1 METAKGKPR
10 QESITKLAELI
21 DGYEKYS
28 RSHARAMAEI
38 AALVARRMGLAQAD
52 INALAEAAM
61 LHDIGLHAMSPA
73 YHSSPGPLSFEQRID
88 LWRHSVIGEQQMA
101 KRGSTR
107 HAQLL
112 VRWHHEWWNGTG
124 YPDSLS
130 FEDIPIGARIL
141 RAVELLSALVADRPY
156 RAALSYE
163 DAIET
168 LKSSAGV
175 ECDPFVVS
183 ALVALIEELRE
194 SVEQNVEPRVEI
206 PAAIEPRTELPAEI
220 AYPPLVDP
228 WQIDQPPAQTEPTTQ
243 SEPEAIKRS
252 VPELLSAYPSF
263 QASEPAHQQTGEDAA
278 ASITQHLDLLVSRSG
293 TKELKAEE
301 ARWIDW
307 KRSRYNKK
315 SLLGFQASVLRQIE
329 FRSIAVGLCGW
340 ARMEWYLKAWN
351 KLIFSNDPRKWAASV
366 SRAMIEARAP
376 MLEDQVASLLRD
388 VYIPGNRLM
397 NAGLLHWFSET
408 DAWWMD
414 NLRRNIE
421 SVEDETLRA
430 QAIHLGLQVGDYA
443 LSFDDQTR
451 DLRRPLA
458 TVLWRLAGRAVSG
471 PPGQPHSRSYNLSV
485 EEFARQSRAD
495 LFYLNLPPAHGEQAG
510 SEARN
515 RWRESWVRCS
525 NEPTTDEVMN
535 LVATAQSKHTYLSM
549 VERILRAASN
559 ARIWAIEYQD
569 IGLASAQDM
578 GELIKEHR
586 AVRATYSKDL
596 TEVAGGLRN
605 YIFVAEKA

>member
-10 QESITKLAELI
+10 QESATKLAETI

-28 RSHARAMAEI
+28 RSHARAMAEV
-38 AALVARRMGLAQAD
+38 AALVARRLGLAQPD

-61 LHDIGLHAMSPA
+61 LHDIGLYAMNPP
-73 YHSSPGPLSFEQRID
+73 YHSSPGPLSFAERID

-101 KRGSTR
+101 KRGLTR

-141 RAVELLSALVADRPY
+141 RAVELLSALADDRPY
-156 RAALSYE
+156 RAALSFD

-175 ECDPFVVS
+175 ECDPAVVS
-183 ALVALIEELRE
+183 ALIALIDELRE
-194 SVEQNVEPRVEI
+194 T
-206 PAAIEPRTELPAEI
+206 IEPEAETSPSI
-220 AYPPLVDP
+220 EPSLSAEPPLLIESGR
-228 WQIDQPPAQTEPTTQ
+228 IDQPPQTVPTER
-243 SEPEAIKRS
+243 SEAESKRS
-252 VPELLSAYPSF
+252 VSDLLTAYPSF
-263 QASEPAHQQTGEDAA
+263 HPKEAAQTSESSST
-278 ASITQHLDLLVSRSG
+278 SNSLHLSLLLSRYA
-293 TKELKAEE
+293 TRLKAEE
-301 ARWIDW
+301 PQWSEW

-351 KLIFSNDPRKWAASV
+351 KLIFSNDPRAWAASV

-376 MLEDQVASLLRD
+376 MPEDQVAALLSD

-397 NAGLLHWFSET
+397 NAGLLRWFSET

-421 SVEDETLRA
+421 SIEDEMVRA
-430 QAIHLGLQVGDYA
+430 QAIYLGLQVGDYA
-443 LSFDDQTR
+443 LSFDDRTR

-458 TVLWRLAGRAVSG
+458 TVFWRLAGRAMSG
-471 PPGQPHSRSYNLSV
+471 PPGQPHSRSYNLAV

-515 RWRESWVRCS
+515 LWRESWVRCS
-525 NEPTTDEVMN
+525 NETTTDEIMK
-535 LVATAQSKHTYLSM
+535 LSTTAQSKHTYLSM

-559 ARIWAIEYQD
+559 AKIWAIEYQD
-569 IGLASAQDM
+569 IGLASAQDIS
-578 GELIKEHR
+578 ELIKEHR
-586 AVRATYSKDL
+586 EVRATYSKDL

-605 YIFVAEKA
+605 YIFVAEKV

>member
-1 METAKGKPR
+1 VETAKGKPR
-10 QESITKLAELI
+10 QESATKLAEII

-28 RSHARAMAEI
+28 RSHARAMAEMS
-38 AALVARRMGLAQAD
+38 ALLARRLGLAQPD
-52 INALAEAAM
+52 INAVAEAAL
-61 LHDIGLHAMSPA
+61 LHDIGLYAMNPP
-73 YHSSPGPLSFEQRID
+73 YHSSSGPLSFEQRID

-107 HAQLL
+107 QAQLL
-112 VRWHHEWWNGTG
+112 VRWHHEWWNGAG
-124 YPDSLS
+124 YPDALS

-141 RAVELLSALVADRPY
+141 RAVDLLSALSNDRPY
-156 RAALSYE
+156 RSALSFD

-175 ECDPFVVS
+175 ECDPAVVS
-183 ALVALIEELRE
+183 ALVALIDELRE
-194 SVEQNVEPRVEI
+194 AVEPEVSTSVETSLSAVPASLVE
-206 PAAIEPRTELPAEI
+206 AIEPL
-220 AYPPLVDP
+220 
-228 WQIDQPPAQTEPTTQ
+228 QEPMEPSE
-243 SEPEAIKRS
+243 SEPKRNVS
-252 VPELLSAYPSF
+252 DLLIAYPSF
-263 QASEPAHQQTGEDAA
+263 HTKEPEETGE
-278 ASITQHLDLLVSRSG
+278 SLSSTSLNLGLLLSRSA
-293 TKELKAEE
+293 TRELKSGEGQWGE
-301 ARWIDW
+301 W

-351 KLIFSNDPRKWAASV
+351 KLIFSNDPRRWAFEV

-376 MLEDQVASLLRD
+376 MLEDQVAALLRD
-388 VYIPGNRLM
+388 VYIPGNRLA
-397 NAGLLHWFSET
+397 NAGLLGWFSET

-421 SVEDETLRA
+421 SIEDEALRA
-430 QAIHLGLQVGDYA
+430 QAIYLGLQVGDYA
-443 LSFDDQTR
+443 LSFDDRTR

-458 TVLWRLAGRAVSG
+458 TVFWRLAARALSG
-471 PPGQPHSRSYNLSV
+471 PPAQPHSRSYNLSI

-515 RWRESWVRCS
+515 RWRESWVRAS
-525 NEPTTDEVMN
+525 EARDEIMK
-535 LVATAQSKHTYLSM
+535 LSETAQSKHTYLGM

-569 IGLASAQDM
+569 IGLASAQDVS
-578 GELIKEHR
+578 ELIKEHR

>member
-21 DGYEKYS
+21 DSYEKYS

-38 AALVARRMGLAQAD
+38 AALVARRLGLDQAD

-61 LHDIGLHAMSPA
+61 LHDIGLYAMSPA
-73 YHSSPGPLSFEQRID
+73 YHSWPGPLSFEQRID

-175 ECDPFVVS
+175 ECDPLVVS

-194 SVEQNVEPRVEI
+194 
-206 PAAIEPRTELPAEI
+206 AIEQSFKPKVEDPPAIELPAEPPTEI
-220 AYPPLVDP
+220 AYPPLVDA
-228 WQIDQPPAQTEPTTQ
+228 WQIDQPQQTEPTAQ
-243 SEPEAIKRS
+243 PEPESIKRS
-252 VPELLSAYPSF
+252 IPDLLTAYPSF
-263 QASEPAHQQTGEDAA
+263 RASESASQSTGENL
-278 ASITQHLDLLVSRSG
+278 SEEQNRVHLDLLVSRSG

-301 ARWIDW
+301 ERWLDW

-315 SLLGFQASVLRQIE
+315 SLLGFQASVLRQME

-366 SRAMIEARAP
+366 SRAMIEARTP
-376 MLEDQVASLLRD
+376 ILEDQVASLLRD
-388 VYIPGNRLM
+388 VYIPGNRLT
-397 NAGLLHWFSET
+397 NAGLLQWFSET

-421 SVEDETLRA
+421 SVEDEVLRA

-443 LSFDDQTR
+443 LSFDDRTR
-451 DLRRPLA
+451 ELRRPLA
-458 TVLWRLAGRAVSG
+458 TVFWRLAGRAMSG
-471 PPGQPHSRSYNLSV
+471 PPGQAHSRSYNLPV

-515 RWRESWVRCS
+515 EWRETWVRCS
-525 NEPTTDEVMN
+525 DEATSDEVMK
-535 LVATAQSKHTYLSM
+535 LVATPQSKHTYLGM

-559 ARIWAIEYQD
+559 MRIWAIEYQD
-569 IGLASAQDM
+569 IGLASAQDV

>member
-1 METAKGKPR
+1 VETAKGKPR

-28 RSHARAMAEI
+28 RPHARAMAEM
-38 AALVARRMGLAQAD
+38 AALVARRLGLAQSD

-61 LHDIGLHAMSPA
+61 LHDIGLHAMSPP

-124 YPDSLS
+124 YPDSLC

-141 RAVELLSALVADRPY
+141 RAVELLSALLSDRPY
-156 RAALSYE
+156 RAALSLD
-163 DAIET
+163 DAIEN
-168 LKSSAGV
+168 LSSSAGI

-183 ALVALIEELRE
+183 ALVALIDELRRA
-194 SVEQNVEPRVEI
+194 VEQSVEI
-206 PAAIEPRTELPAEI
+206 PAAVEPPPSPAPPTEAV
-220 AYPPLVDP
+220 YPPLVEP
-228 WQIDQPPAQTEPTTQ
+228 WQISEPSAQSEPPVQ
-243 SEPEAIKRS
+243 SEPELPKQRS
-252 VPELLSAYPSF
+252 LPDLLTAYPSY
-263 QASEPAHQQTGEDAA
+263 ADEHAA
-278 ASITQHLDLLVSRSG
+278 DEMSSGSSNVLHLDLLVSRSK
-293 TKELKAEE
+293 TKELKAEDAE
-301 ARWIDW
+301 WHDW
-307 KRSRYNKK
+307 KRSRYNRK

-340 ARMEWYLKAWN
+340 ARLEWYLKAWN
-351 KLIFSNDPRKWAASV
+351 KLIFSNDPRAWASAV

-376 MLEDQVASLLRD
+376 MAEDHVAALLND

-397 NAGLLHWFSET
+397 NAGLLRWFSET

-421 SVEDETLRA
+421 SIEDETLRA

-443 LSFDDQTR
+443 LSFDERTR

-458 TVLWRLAGRAVSG
+458 TVLWRLAGRMATG
-471 PPGQPHSRSYNLSV
+471 PAGQAHSRSYNMSV

-495 LFYLNLPPAHGEQAG
+495 LFYLNLPPAHGEEAG

-525 NEPTTDEVMN
+525 DEATEDEVMK
-535 LVATAQSKHTYLSM
+535 LAATAQSKHTYLSM

-559 ARIWAIEYQD
+559 VKTWAIEYQD
-569 IGLASAQDM
+569 IGLASAQDI